1 MQEETR
7 DQRAYLKVKIKS
19 LAEEAKI
26 IRKEEKGP
34 HNDRDE
40 YGHSPRQMGLQL
52 HRTGTVRREAR
63 HALLAYGFIRGR
75 KYSQM
80 EAKCEF
86 PPDWE
91 SVKRMVV
98 KYGLQGYGWKL
109 WKRGEEEVAKEEL
122 LKRFEEWKSEAIK

>member
-1 MQEETR
+1 MQ

-34 HNDRDE
+34 HSDRDE
-40 YGHSPRQMGLQL
+40 YGHSARQMGLQL
-52 HRTGTVRREAR
+52 HRTGVVRREAR
-63 HALLAYGFIRGR
+63 HALLAYGFLRGR
-75 KYSQM
+75 RYRQM

-91 SVKRMVV
+91 SVQRMVV

-109 WKRGEEEVAKEEL
+109 WKRGEQEAAKEEL
-122 LKRFEEWKSEAIK
+122 LKRFEEWKSEE